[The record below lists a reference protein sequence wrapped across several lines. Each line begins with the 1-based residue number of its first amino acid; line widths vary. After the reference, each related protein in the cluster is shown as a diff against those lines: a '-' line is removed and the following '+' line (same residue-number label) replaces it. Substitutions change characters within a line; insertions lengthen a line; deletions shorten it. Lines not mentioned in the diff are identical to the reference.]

1 MTRILH
7 GRRARTALLRGIDR
21 MTSLLRPTLGPLP
34 RTVAISPLVGSRPPE
49 ILDSGAIIARRTIQ
63 LADPFEDMGGMLVRH
78 LAWRVYDRVG
88 DGSATAA
95 VLAQGLVETGARYV
109 AAGGNPVSV
118 IRGMECGLAV
128 ATAELRRQARRID
141 GPAEIANVVA
151 GIVRRVDLAEMLGE
165 VVDAVGPDGAI
176 LVEDAQ
182 GTDTV
187 HEYMDGVRWNEGFVS
202 SFLLRSDEAT
212 MTRVLNPRVLVT
224 DWSLD
229 RAEQLLPTLEACVA
243 AGERALFVVAPEI
256 RDSAVGLLVANR
268 DRGLLDSVVAVRAPS
283 VGEQRARILEDLAV
297 ITGGRCIS
305 QDRHDRLADVTIDDL
320 GKARQ
325 AWATRFAFGILGGHG
340 NKAGIRQRM
349 TEVKAELR
357 ATSRDDA
364 YTLAKVQERI
374 GKLAG
379 TAVTIHVGAATTA
392 EQQDLKLR
400 IEAAV
405 RSARAAVEEGV
416 VPGGGAAFLGCAH
429 ALEAIPLSDYDGP
442 IHLTRDEAVGVA
454 ALAQALAEPL
464 RAIVRNAGLDAA
476 PIVEHGLERARR
488 GEALCVYDVL
498 RQEWVDPWS
507 AGLVDPL
514 PVALA
519 ALETSVSMARLAL
532 SAEVLV
538 RRKNAPR
545 AVAP

>member
-1 MTRILH
+1 VRRRILY
-7 GRRARTALLRGIDR
+7 GRPARAALLRGVDR

-34 RTVAISPLVGSRPPE
+34 RTVAISPIMGSQPPE
-49 ILDSGAIIARRTIQ
+49 ILDNGAVIARRTIQ

-78 LAWRVYDRVG
+78 LAWRVFDRVG

-95 VLAQGLVETGARYV
+95 VLAQALVRAGARYV
-109 AAGGNPVSV
+109 AAGGNPVAV
-118 IRGMECGLAV
+118 IAGMQCGLAV
-128 ATAELRRQARRID
+128 AAAELRRQARTID

-151 GIVRRVDLAEMLGE
+151 GIVRRADLAEMLGE
-165 VVDAVGPDGAI
+165 VVDAVGSDGAI

-187 HEYMDGVRWNEGFVS
+187 HEYMDGVRWNEGYVS

-212 MTRVLNPRVLVT
+212 TTRVMNPRVLVT
-224 DWSLD
+224 DFSLE

-243 AGERALFVVAPEI
+243 AGERGLLVVAPEI
-256 RDSAVGLLVANR
+256 RDSAIGLLVANR
-268 DRGLLDSVVAVRAPS
+268 ERGLLDEVVAVKAPS

-297 ITGGRCIS
+297 ITGGRCIN
-305 QDRHDRLADVTIDDL
+305 QERQDRLANVTIADL

-325 AWATRFAFGILGGHG
+325 AWATRFAFGILGGQG
-340 NKAGIRQRM
+340 SKAAIRQRI
-349 TEVKAELR
+349 TEARAELR
-357 ATSRDDA
+357 AVQRDDA
-364 YTLAKVQERI
+364 FTLSKVQERI

-379 TAVTIHVGAATTA
+379 TSVTIHVGAATKA

-405 RSARAAVEEGV
+405 RSARSAVEEGV
-416 VPGGGAAFLGCAH
+416 VPGGGAALVACIP
-429 ALEAIPLSDYDGP
+429 ALEAMEIGG
-442 IHLTRDEAVGVA
+442 DEAVGVA
-454 ALAQALAEPL
+454 ALVHALAEPL
-464 RAIVRNAGLDAA
+464 RTIVYNAGLEAG
-476 PIVEHGLERARR
+476 PIVDHALGVGRQADGLR
-488 GEALCVYDVL
+488 VFDVL
-498 RQEWVDPWS
+498 RQEWVDPWT
-507 AGLVDPL
+507 AGIVDPL
-514 PVALA
+514 SVAVA

>member
-1 MTRILH
+1 MPRRILH
-7 GRRARTALLRGIDR
+7 GRAARAALLRGIDR
-21 MTSLLRPTLGPLP
+21 MTKLLRPTLGPLP
-34 RTVAISPLVGSRPPE
+34 RTVAISPILGSQPPE
-49 ILDSGAIIARRTIQ
+49 ILDSAAVIARRTIQ

-78 LAWRVYDRVG
+78 LAWRVFDRVG
-88 DGSATAA
+88 DGTATAA
-95 VLAQGLVETGARYV
+95 VLAQALVQAGARYV

-118 IRGMECGLAV
+118 MRGMDCGLAV
-128 ATAELRRQARRID
+128 ATAELRRQARTID
-141 GPAEIANVVA
+141 GPADIANVVA
-151 GIVRRVDLAEMLGE
+151 GIVRRSDLAEMLGE
-165 VVDAVGPDGAI
+165 VVDAVGSDGAI

-212 MTRVLNPRVLVT
+212 TTRVLNPRVLVT
-224 DWSLD
+224 DWSIE

-243 AGERALFVVAPEI
+243 AGERGLFVVAPEI

-268 DRGLLDSVVAVRAPS
+268 ERGLLEAVVAVRAPS

-297 ITGGRCIS
+297 ITGGRCINQER
-305 QDRHDRLADVTIDDL
+305 QDLLADVTIDDL

-325 AWATRFAFGILGGHG
+325 GWATRFAFGILGGQG
-340 NKAGIRQRM
+340 SKAAIRQRM
-349 TEVKAELR
+349 SEARAELR
-357 ATSRDDA
+357 AVNRDDA
-364 YTLAKVQERI
+364 YTLAKIQERI

-379 TAVTIHVGAATTA
+379 TAVTIHVGAASKA
-392 EQQDLKLR
+392 EQGDLKLR

-405 RSARAAVEEGV
+405 RSARSAVDEGV
-416 VPGGGAAFLGCAH
+416 VPGGGAALVACIP
-429 ALEAIPLSDYDGP
+429 ALEAMDLAG
-442 IHLTRDEAVGVA
+442 DEGVGVA
-454 ALAQALAEPL
+454 ALAHALAEPL
-464 RAIVRNAGLDAA
+464 RAIVNNAGLDAA
-476 PIVEHGLERARR
+476 PIVDHARHVGQQGDGQR
-488 GEALCVYDVL
+488 VFDVL

-514 PVALA
+514 AVVLA

-538 RRKNAPR
+538 HRKNAPR